1 MTSDPFLNSM
11 DPGMGSHWYPNPM
24 EAVIDSGGRILVPKQ
39 LRDALGLTPGSTV
52 DISAYGPGL
61 QIVPGGRSARLVR
74 NKDGRLVANADTV
87 VTDEMMF
94 ALIDSGRR

>member
-1 MTSDPFLNSM
+1 
-11 DPGMGSHWYPNPM
+11 M

-74 NKDGRLVANADTV
+74 NKDGRLVANVPHGAPP
-87 VTDEMMF
+87 EQLL
-94 ALIDSGRR
+94 AAIRQHLP